1 MAKVMGLLVAAYQ
14 VLISPWLG
22 NNCRYYPS
30 CSDYFREALRV
41 WGVGHGSYLAVKRLA
56 RCHPWCAGGADPV
69 PSPRT
74 AEER

>member
-1 MAKVMGLLVAAYQ
+1 MAKVMGLLVTAYQ

-30 CSDYFREALRV
+30 CSDYLREALQV
-41 WGVGHGSYLAVKRLA
+41 WGAGRGSYLAVKRLA
-56 RCHPWCAGGADPV
+56 RCHPWCAGGMDPV